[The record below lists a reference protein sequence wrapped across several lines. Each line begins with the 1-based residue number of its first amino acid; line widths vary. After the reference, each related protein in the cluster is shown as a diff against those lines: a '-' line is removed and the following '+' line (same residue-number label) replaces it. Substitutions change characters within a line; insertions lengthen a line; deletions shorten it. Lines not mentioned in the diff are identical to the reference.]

1 MLFYLQCYLKFSIF
15 FFVINLIA
23 FLATMQTLIKYV
35 EKNKLNHKLWPAFSA
50 GDTVK
55 VYYEIREGTKFR
67 LQYFKGIVIQCR
79 GKGTSETF
87 SVRKISGGV
96 GIERIFFVSQPNI
109 QKIDVPK
116 QGKVR
121 QARIYYF
128 SLLKGKKA
136 RIKDDI
142 PYLVNQ

>member
-1 MLFYLQCYLKFSIF
+1 
-15 FFVINLIA
+15 
-23 FLATMQTLIKYV
+23 MQTLIKYV
-35 EKNKLNHKLWPAFSA
+35 ENKFLYYKIWPAFSA
-50 GDTVK
+50 GDTLIIS
-55 VYYEIREGTKFR
+55 YEIREGTKNR
-67 LQYFKGIVIQCR
+67 LQYFKGIVIQCK

-96 GIERIFFVSQPNI
+96 GIERIFFVRQPNI
-109 QKIDVPK
+109 QQIEVSK

-136 RIKDDI
+136 RIKDYI
-142 PYLVNQ
+142 SI

>member
-1 MLFYLQCYLKFSIF
+1 
-15 FFVINLIA
+15 
-23 FLATMQTLIKYV
+23 MQTFIKYI
-35 EKNKLNHKLWPAFSA
+35 KKKYLYQKIWPAFSA
-50 GDTVK
+50 GDTIK
-55 VYYEIREGTKFR
+55 IFSEIREGIKTR
-67 LQYFKGIVIQCR
+67 IQYFKGVVIQCK

-87 SVRKISGGV
+87 TLRKISGGV

-109 QKIDVPK
+109 KEIEVHK

-136 RIKDDI
+136 RIKD
-142 PYLVNQ
+142 

>member
-1 MLFYLQCYLKFSIF
+1 
-15 FFVINLIA
+15 
-23 FLATMQTLIKYV
+23 MQTLIKYV
-35 EKNKLNHKLWPAFSA
+35 EKKYIYNKIWPAFSA

-55 VYYEIREGTKFR
+55 VYFEIREGTKTR
-67 LQYFKGIVIQCR
+67 GQYFQGVVIQCR

-87 SVRKISGGV
+87 TIRKISGGI

-109 QKIDVPK
+109 QQIEVHK

-136 RIKDDI
+136 RIK
-142 PYLVNQ
+142 

>member
-1 MLFYLQCYLKFSIF
+1 
-15 FFVINLIA
+15 
-23 FLATMQTLIKYV
+23 MQTLIKYV
-35 EKNKLNHKLWPAFSA
+35 EKKYLYHKIWPAFSA
-50 GDTVK
+50 GDTIIVS
-55 VYYEIREGTKFR
+55 YEIREGTKTRF
-67 LQYFKGIVIQCR
+67 QYFKGIVIQCK

-109 QKIDVPK
+109 QQIEVSK

-128 SLLKGKKA
+128 SLLKGRKA
-136 RIKDDI
+136 RIKDYI
-142 PYLVNQ
+142 SI

>member
-1 MLFYLQCYLKFSIF
+1 MK
-15 FFVINLIA
+15 
-23 FLATMQTLIKYV
+23 TLLKYV
-35 EKNKLNHKLWPAFSA
+35 EKKFIYYKIWPAFSS
-50 GDTVK
+50 GDTIK
-55 VYYEIREGTKFR
+55 IYYEIREGTKTR
-67 LQYFKGIVIQCR
+67 IQYFKGVVIQCK

-87 SVRKISGGV
+87 TVRKLSCGI

-109 QKIDVPK
+109 HQIEVHK

-136 RIKDDI
+136 RIKDLI
-142 PYLVNQ
+142 FQ

>member
-1 MLFYLQCYLKFSIF
+1 
-15 FFVINLIA
+15 
-23 FLATMQTLIKYV
+23 MQTLLKYV
-35 EKNKLNHKLWPAFSA
+35 EKKYISHKIWPVFSS
-50 GDTVK
+50 GDTLI
-55 VYYEIREGTKFR
+55 VYYEIREGTKTR
-67 LQYFKGIVIQCR
+67 AQNFKGIVIQCR

-87 SVRKISGGV
+87 TVRKISGGV

-109 QKIDVPK
+109 QQIEVHK

-136 RIKDDI
+136 RIKDYI
-142 PYLVNQ
+142 SIRGSNM